1 MNRKT
6 ISLLTLT
13 IIITILL
20 VACYGKSNSS
30 YEDGANYREKDLEE
44 TENDLNSRDKLEEKI
59 GQMSIEEKI
68 GQILVVGFDEP
79 TLDINTQKLIEEHHV
94 GGVILFKR
102 NIESPSQLLGLIN
115 SLKEANINNKFPLF
129 LSLDEEG
136 GLVSRM
142 PDELVNTP
150 RSKVIGQEKDEE
162 FAYNTGK
169 VIGQKINA
177 FGFNMNFA
185 PVLDIDSNPQNP
197 VIGDRAYGDNK
208 EIVTKMGIGIMKGLE
223 SQGVIAVVK
232 HFPGHGDTVEDSH
245 FGLPEID
252 KGLDDLLDF
261 ELFPF
266 KRAIDEG
273 VEGVMVAHI
282 LYKEI
287 DRKNPAT
294 LSKSI
299 IGDLLREEL
308 AFDGLV
314 ITDDMTM
321 GAILDNYDL
330 GEAAIRSVEA
340 GSDLIL
346 VCHGFDN
353 IKATL
358 HALKEAVNN
367 GRIPIERIDESV
379 YRILRVKEDYGL
391 KDDIIDSVDVS
402 GINNR
407 AKTLINSQ

>member
-299 IGDLLREEL
+299 IGDLLREKL

-321 GAILDNYDL
+321 GAILENYDL

>member
-321 GAILDNYDL
+321 GAILENYDL

>member
-299 IGDLLREEL
+299 IGDLLREKL

-321 GAILDNYDL
+321 GAILENYDL

-379 YRILRVKEDYGL
+379 YRILRVKEDYAL